1 MPGSVDDVD
10 DREVLK
16 HISQLVEE
24 ERELRAN
31 VQTGVGLDAAARDR
45 MKELEIQL
53 DQCWDLLRRR
63 QDREEFGE
71 DPNVEEVRPASV
83 VEGYRQ

>member
-1 MPGSVDDVD
+1 VD
-10 DREVLK
+10 DRDLVH

-24 ERELRAN
+24 EHELRSHLHGGA
-31 VQTGVGLDAAARDR
+31 GVTNEDRERMARI
-45 MKELEIQL
+45 EVQL

-63 QDREEFGE
+63 HAREEFGQ
-71 DPNVEEVRPASV
+71 DPESETERDAST